1 MSNIY
6 TPANARFYIVLEN
19 SNTTLHHDLD
29 CAITSNSLLDEL
41 TDAYG
46 DIHYTI
52 PTGTVN
58 PTVADVVGVHF
69 HDHSGC
75 IVAERTRLK
84 GLNVAE
90 LQLMVRE
97 MLASLVCHEY
107 QVTIETTRLIDGWET
122 STDSISTVKACH
134 PLAAI
139 TEAYRSLMVDL
150 TRVLTTGEWQ
160 CAIGYD
166 HIDNLARDLDAITH
180 TVGDNTYTL
189 KAIKRV
195 EYVPT
200 LYSI

>member
-29 CAITSNSLLDEL
+29 SAITSDSLLDEL

-58 PTVADVVGVHF
+58 PTVADVVGAHF

-75 IVAERTRLK
+75 IVAERINFK

-97 MLASLVCHEY
+97 MLASLACHEY

-122 STDSISTVKACH
+122 STDSISAVKACH

-139 TEAYRSLMVDL
+139 TEAYHSLMVDL
-150 TRVLTTGEWQ
+150 TRVLSADDWQ
-160 CAIGYD
+160 SPIGYE
-166 HIDNLARDLDAITH
+166 HFDNIVRGLTAITH